1 MFIELRKNRVR
12 IKNKSC
18 IPERLFDR
26 VEKKM
31 LEIVPE
37 APLDIDIDYIVYA
50 GGISRSGYNEVT
62 KICKT
67 STKKKACLVLLT
79 PGGDPDAGYRIA
91 RALQHYYEDGF
102 SVLIPS
108 YCKSAGTLICIGAKE
123 LIVDDKGELGPLD
136 IQLHKSTELGEK
148 TSGLDL
154 PQAFE
159 ALRSEAAKIF
169 RETLFDVRMGGRIS
183 TKLAT
188 EVATNLS
195 SNLLSP
201 IYSQIDPLRM
211 GEMQRANFIAY
222 EYGTRLNDKF
232 KLLKPGALGRLLL
245 SYSSHA
251 FVIDRKEL
259 KELFN
264 NVRKPETTNELTLL
278 NKLENLIIAFEN
290 GSDDNLIINANFLLL
305 ENESNEQ
312 KNASLQPSDRL
323 QEDANTEQ
331 SGAPSDH
338 TGDPQCGD
346 SAEGEDSC
354 GDLRAAQ

>member
-1 MFIELRKNRVR
+1 
-12 IKNKSC
+12 
-18 IPERLFDR
+18 
-26 VEKKM
+26 M
-31 LEIVPE
+31 LEVVPDI
-37 APLDIDIDYIVYA
+37 PPTLDTDYIVYC
-50 GGISRSGYNEVT
+50 GGISRSGYNEIT
-62 KICKT
+62 KICK
-67 STKKKACLVLLT
+67 SSDKKKACLVLLT

-91 RALQHYYEDGF
+91 RALQHYYDEGF

-108 YCKSAGTLICIGAKE
+108 YCKSAGTLICIGANE
-123 LIVDDKGELGPLD
+123 LIIDDKGELGPLD
-136 IQLHKSTELGEK
+136 IQLNKSTELGEK

-264 NVRKPETTNELTLL
+264 KVRRPETTNELELL
-278 NKLENLIIAFEN
+278 QKLENLIIAFEN
-290 GSDDNLIINANFLLL
+290 GSDDNLICNANFLLL
-305 ENESNEQ
+305 ENQSNEQ
-312 KNASLQPSDRL
+312 KNADLQPSDGL
-323 QEDANTEQ
+323 QENDNSEQ
-331 SGAPSDH
+331 SGASPNLEGNS
-338 TGDPQCGD
+338 QCSS
-346 SAEGEDSC
+346 SAEGEDS
-354 GDLRAAQ
+354 GGNFRAAE

>member
-1 MFIELRKNRVR
+1 
-12 IKNKSC
+12 
-18 IPERLFDR
+18 
-26 VEKKM
+26 M
-31 LEIVPE
+31 LELVPDKP
-37 APLDIDIDYIVYA
+37 ASLDTDYILYA
-50 GGISRSGYNEVT
+50 GGISRYGYNEIT
-62 KICKT
+62 KICKE
-67 STKKKACLVLLT
+67 SNNKKACLILLT

-91 RALQHYYEDGF
+91 RALQHYYEEGF

-201 IYSQIDPLRM
+201 IYSQIDPLRI

-222 EYGTRLNDKF
+222 EYGTRLNDKY
-232 KLLKPGALGRLLL
+232 KLLRPGALGRLLL
-245 SYSSHA
+245 SYSSHS

-264 NVRKPETTNELTLL
+264 SVRKPETSNEVKILQ
-278 NKLENLIIAFEN
+278 KIQSVIIAFEN
-290 GSDDNLIINANFLLL
+290 GSDDNLIFNANFLLL
-305 ENESNEQ
+305 ETASNEQ
-312 KNASLQPSDRL
+312 QNADLQPASGL
-323 QEDANTEQ
+323 QEDDNPEQ
-331 SGAPSDH
+331 SGATSNNEGNHSVCND
-338 TGDPQCGD
+338 
-346 SAEGEDSC
+346 AEGENSD
-354 GDLRAAQ
+354 GNIREANQ

>member
-1 MFIELRKNRVR
+1 
-12 IKNKSC
+12 
-18 IPERLFDR
+18 
-26 VEKKM
+26 M
-31 LEIVPE
+31 LEVVSNP
-37 APLDIDIDYIVYA
+37 PPRLDVDYIVYA
-50 GGISRSGYNEVT
+50 GGISRYGYNEIT
-62 KICKT
+62 KICK
-67 STKKKACLVLLT
+67 SSDKKKACLILLT

-91 RALQHYYEDGF
+91 RALQHYYEEGF

-108 YCKSAGTLICIGAKE
+108 YCKSAGTLICIGANE

-136 IQLHKSTELGEK
+136 IQLNKSSELGEK

-264 NVRKPETTNELTLL
+264 KVRRPETTNELRILSH
-278 NKLENLIIAFEN
+278 LENLIIAFEN
-290 GSDDNLIINANFLLL
+290 GSDDNLIFNANFLL
-305 ENESNEQ
+305 ENESNEHQ
-312 KNASLQPSDRL
+312 NADLQSSDGL
-323 QEDANTEQ
+323 QENDNTEQ
-331 SGAPSDH
+331 SGASPDLE
-338 TGDPQCGD
+338 GNLQCG
-346 SAEGEDSC
+346 SSSEREDS
-354 GDLRAAQ
+354 Q

>member
-1 MFIELRKNRVR
+1 ME
-12 IKNKSC
+12 
-18 IPERLFDR
+18 
-26 VEKKM
+26 
-31 LEIVPE
+31 EINSNE
-37 APLDIDIDYIVYA
+37 MQDTDYILYA
-50 GGISRSGYNEVT
+50 GGISRAGYNNIT
-62 KICKT
+62 QIGKAT
-67 STKKKACLVLLT
+67 NKKKACLILLT

-91 RALQHYYEDGF
+91 RALQHYYEEGF

-108 YCKSAGTLICIGAKE
+108 YCKSAGTLICIGANE

-159 ALRSEAAKIF
+159 ALRTEAGKIF
-169 RETLFDVRMGGRIS
+169 RDTLLDVRMGGRIS

-222 EYGTRLNDKF
+222 EYGTRLNDKY
-232 KLLKPGALGRLLL
+232 KILKPNALGRLLL
-245 SYSSHA
+245 SYSSHG

-259 KELFN
+259 RELFTR
-264 NVRKPETTNELTLL
+264 VRKPETHNELKIL
-278 NKLENLIIAFEN
+278 NNIQDLIVAFEN
-290 GSDDNLIINANFLLL
+290 GDSDNLVINANFLL
-305 ENESNEQ
+305 ENDSNEKQ
-312 KNASLQPSDRL
+312 DADIQSANGL
-323 QEDANTEQ
+323 QEDVIPGQ
-331 SGAPSDH
+331 SGTP
-338 TGDPQCGD
+338 TD
-346 SAEGEDSC
+346 SEGNNPVSNDSEEQDQNRDFRSEESYAE
-354 GDLRAAQ
+354 